1 MEIINIDEHFSLEQ
15 YCKQYVKEHDEWP
28 TIYAVRSHTPLFKTC
43 KNYGVFTEYS
53 EAERAFEANRFVRF
67 ADYILEEEAIELVE
81 YSGPQLCFEVTKR
94 KALRGRK
101 IMLAIKPEYVE
112 EIFDGLKRYE
122 YRKKIPN
129 HPISQIVI
137 YETAPVSK
145 VVGKVDVD
153 EIISQRPDT
162 LYRETERWAGIS
174 KDKYD
179 KYFGITD
186 ELREEY
192 FRGNPCWGS
201 AYAYSL
207 NHPVV
212 FSHPVPIE
220 EYGLR
225 GVPQSYVYL
234 EDFQ

>member
-1 MEIINIDEHFSLEQ
+1 MEIINIDEHFNLEQ

-28 TIYAVRSHTPLFKTC
+28 TVYVVISRCRLFKTY
-43 KNYGVFTEYS
+43 KTFGVFTEYN

-67 ADYILEEEAIELVE
+67 ADDILEEETIELIE
-81 YSGPQLCFEVTKR
+81 YSGPQLCFKVTKR
-94 KALRGRK
+94 RALRGWK

-122 YRKKIPN
+122 YRKRIPN

-153 EIISQRPDT
+153 EIINNTPDG
-162 LYRETERWAGIS
+162 LYDETKRWAGIS
-174 KDKYD
+174 KEKYD

-186 ELREEY
+186 ELRDEY

-207 NHPVV
+207 NHPVI
-212 FSHPVPIE
+212 FSRPASIK

-225 GVPQSYVYL
+225 GAPQSYVYL

>member
-1 MEIINIDEHFSLEQ
+1 MEIMNIDENFNLEQ

-43 KNYGVFTEYS
+43 KNYGVFTEYN
-53 EAERAFEANRFVRF
+53 EAERTFEANRFVRF
-67 ADYILEEEAIELVE
+67 ADDILEEEAIELVE

-122 YRKKIPN
+122 YRKRIPN
-129 HPISQIVI
+129 HLISQIVI
-137 YETAPVSK
+137 YETSPVSK
-145 VVGKVDVD
+145 VVGTVDVD
-153 EIISQRPDT
+153 EMIIGRADT
-162 LYRETERWAGIS
+162 IYEKTKRWAGIS
-174 KDKYD
+174 KEKFYE
-179 KYFGITD
+179 YFGLTD
-186 ELREEY
+186 EDY
-192 FRGNPCWGS
+192 GSFYKGNPWYCS
-201 AYAYSL
+201 RVAYSL
-207 NHPVV
+207 NHPAI
-212 FSHPVPIE
+212 FSRPASIE

>member
-1 MEIINIDEHFSLEQ
+1 MEIINIDEHFNLEQ

-28 TIYAVRSHTPLFKTC
+28 TIYAVRSHTPLFKTS
-43 KNYGVFTEYS
+43 KTFGVFTEYN
-53 EAERAFEANRFVRF
+53 EAERVFEANRFVRF
-67 ADYILEEEAIELVE
+67 ADDILEEEAIELVE

-122 YRKKIPN
+122 YRKRIPN

-153 EIISQRPDT
+153 EIISNTPDN
-162 LYRETERWAGIS
+162 LYDETKRWAGIS
-174 KDKYD
+174 KDEYD
-179 KYFGITD
+179 KYFGISD
-186 ELREEY
+186 ELRDEY
-192 FRGNPCWGS
+192 FQGNPCWGN
-201 AYAYSL
+201 AYAYSI
-207 NHPVV
+207 NHPVIL
-212 FSHPVPIE
+212 SRPASIE
-220 EYGLR
+220 EYGLK
-225 GVPQSYVYL
+225 GAPQSYVYL